1 MKIILALVLLSLSAL
16 SMRVSVKE
24 VLSPDEYSE
33 NYLVLA
39 SNGEVLELDP
49 SQTNNLEDINW
60 ALENK
65 QSVEIEIK
73 DSNKKSLNQR
83 NKISQI
89 KLISE
94 RDVVLDSVE
103 DQIPTPLDGYKVAE
117 ALGVDVIKKM
127 FLFLRP
133 NLNSEAQCYNRAH
146 IWVHDL
152 SSKFLRNRTI
162 NLGKMWLF
170 FTKRYIREFNYK
182 WWFHVAPYTYL
193 KGDSTEIILDRTYYH
208 SPRRLQNWTNYFMK
222 NNSTCTQVQYYSHYN
237 NNQENAYCY
246 VIKSSMYYYQ
256 PYQIENLEKGE
267 AQKHEFL
274 RSELELAYKDAMR

>member
-1 MKIILALVLLSLSAL
+1 MKVTLSILLLSFSVL

-24 VLSPDEYSE
+24 VLAPDEYSE
-33 NYLVLA
+33 NYLVFA
-39 SNGEVLELDP
+39 SNGEVLELSP
-49 SQTNNLEDINW
+49 AQTESLEDVNW

-65 QSVEIEIK
+65 QSVEIQINK
-73 DSNKKSLNQR
+73 SNRKSNNQR
-83 NKISQI
+83 SKIAEV

-94 RDVVLDSVE
+94 RDIVDEIVD
-103 DQIPTPLDGYKVAE
+103 DQVPTPLDGYKVAE

-133 NLNSEAQCYNRAH
+133 NLKENAQCYNRAH

-152 SSKFLRNRTI
+152 SNKFLRNRTI

-208 SPRRLQNWTNYFMK
+208 SPRRLRNWTNYFMK
-222 NNSTCTQVQYYSHYN
+222 NNSNCTQVQYYSQYN
-237 NNQENAYCY
+237 DNQENAYCY

-267 AQKHEFL
+267 AQKREFL
-274 RSELELAYKDAMR
+274 RSELELAYKDAAR